1 VFAAENEKQWRIFK
15 RLIWHMFTAMQFP
28 SPGLVIFLVGM
39 ASCAPENA
47 QTYQGDLQSPAL
59 PVMPVISDL
68 ERRFLEYGLV
78 DLGELKPDIRVDLQ
92 YSGTNNIM
100 HTDMY
105 GSLEKAYLH
114 PDAAQKL
121 VKASTLLKEQH
132 GLQLLI
138 YDAARPLSVQKW
150 MWEQLDLPYSEKI
163 RFLNPPEKTSLHNY
177 GAAVDLTIIDAD
189 GVPLDMGTPY
199 DDPSSLAYPIREAE
213 NLKNGLLTAEQ
224 VHNRQILRN
233 MMLEA
238 GFTGIDS
245 EWWHFNSCT
254 RAHASTHYTLIE

>member
-1 VFAAENEKQWRIFK
+1 LAHVYRNAISIARFGDFSGRD
-15 RLIWHMFTAMQFP
+15 
-28 SPGLVIFLVGM
+28 GFL
-39 ASCAPENA
+39 CPENA

-199 DDPSSLAYPIREAE
+199 DDP
-213 NLKNGLLTAEQ
+213 LLTRLPHPGSRKPEKRALNSRTGPQ
-224 VHNRQILRN
+224 PPNPAKHDAGSRFYRHRQR
-233 MMLEA
+233 MVA
-238 GFTGIDS
+238 F
-245 EWWHFNSCT
+245 
-254 RAHASTHYTLIE
+254 